1 MSSKNISLQIS
12 EKNDDVDLNLND
24 NEENMDTDEEQNNET
39 DIEED
44 GEIETEDEGMDV
56 DNDDDE
62 DDDENIVINEDDLAD
77 DTDAEDDEEQ
87 EENKLKNNKISVSNI
102 TINDMIKSTE
112 DDIELLNDDEDE
124 ENVEDTEGED
134 IMSSDDESV
143 DLNSRE
149 LLYSKNQLYNKHFTC
164 KEINY
169 KELNA
174 LSKVVKKKKVIVDDM
189 HKTLPILTRFEKARI
204 LGLRAK
210 QLNDGSEPLYEVP
223 PNIINS
229 FDIAEEELNRKLL
242 PFIIKRPIGDYCEY
256 WKLSDLKII

>member
-1 MSSKNISLQIS
+1 MSSKNISLQIN
-12 EKNDDVDLNLND
+12 EKNDDDLEDITELDLND
-24 NEENMDTDEEQNNET
+24 NENVYTGDEEEGV
-39 DIEED
+39 IEPD
-44 GEIETEDEGMDV
+44 DEGMDL
-56 DNDDDE
+56 DNDDDD

-87 EENKLKNNKISVSNI
+87 EKNKLKNNKISVSNI

-124 ENVEDTEGED
+124 NNVEDTEGEE

-149 LLYSKNQLYNKHFTC
+149 LIYSKNQLHDKHFTC

-174 LSKVVKKKKVIVDDM
+174 LSKVVKKKNVIVDNM
-189 HKTLPILTRFEKARI
+189 HKTMPILTRFEKARI

-223 PNIINS
+223 PDIINS
-229 FDIAEEELNRKLL
+229 FDIAEEELNRKIL
-242 PFIIKRPIGDYCEY
+242 PFIIKRPIGNHCEY